1 MARWNQWPE
10 ESSLLPNSRIG
21 GAAECHRKY
30 FSGSP
35 SRVVREIIFLSV
47 NVLLAPS
54 RMLFVEKFNT
64 MSPHDKKHPREGKP
78 VS

>member
-47 NVLLAPS
+47 NVLLAGS
-54 RMLFVEKFNT
+54 AQKVSGSSLREA
-64 MSPHDKKHPREGKP
+64 DK
-78 VS
+78 